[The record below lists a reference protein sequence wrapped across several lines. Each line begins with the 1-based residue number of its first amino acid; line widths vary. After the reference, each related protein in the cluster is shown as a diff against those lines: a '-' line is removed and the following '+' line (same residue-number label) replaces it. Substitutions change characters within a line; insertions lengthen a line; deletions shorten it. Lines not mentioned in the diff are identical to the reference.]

1 MVKKTIAV
9 LIATTIVFSLA
20 GCGSKKDDKKEQDTA
35 KKIELNIDDQEQFKD
50 LKGDWIRDFTYDDF
64 NKETNE
70 LMGKVEETT
79 KSLGLE
85 YQKDEKVQD
94 INGNT
99 ANVKSIYLD
108 NKNPENNRL
117 ESMQFQSQFIGK
129 AQEYGR
135 IQMKLSLKFD
145 GEGAIKD
152 NNFNL
157 GDTAIAKYAEI
168 MTKVPNRDYK
178 DINNKIMDIIKGEKS
193 EGVVKDSINGLEEEF
208 AVSKDYIVY
217 TLSTK
222 IYEFEKAPSEGIK

>member
-1 MVKKTIAV
+1 
-9 LIATTIVFSLA
+9 
-20 GCGSKKDDKKEQDTA
+20 
-35 KKIELNIDDQEQFKD
+35 
-50 LKGDWIRDFTYDDF
+50 
-64 NKETNE
+64 
-70 LMGKVEETT
+70 
-79 KSLGLE
+79 
-85 YQKDEKVQD
+85 
-94 INGNT
+94 
-99 ANVKSIYLD
+99 
-108 NKNPENNRL
+108 
-117 ESMQFQSQFIGK
+117 MQFQSQFIGK

-157 GDTAIAKYAEI
+157 GDTSIAKYAEI

-222 IYEFEKAPSEGIK
+222 IYEFKKAPSEGIN